1 MKPFHSITLLSV
13 TTLILLT
20 SGAFALAADN
30 QALSEQVES
39 LMAEAE
45 QLRATEF
52 SPSNYA
58 KAKSAQSEGSLERA
72 RKHAQQAILISQ
84 KVSIDFQDM
93 VEARDR
99 MQLTGAKNYRADLVK
114 RAETHFSDVVKAVEK
129 GQDVKA
135 KRDVKVALLELHAAS
150 VVAAREQIIRPLSKS
165 IAASRKVSAR
175 KFAPKA
181 LDKALN
187 AQRQAEKI
195 IKEDPSSMVR
205 ARNIAKKG
213 EEQAKRASR
222 VGSLGR
228 QLSRNPST
236 LESWI
241 ADADGR
247 LMAIATALGI
257 QLSSG
262 QSSRQKLASIESA
275 IQNIRQS
282 HAAQLQDA
290 EQQISELSTKLAKYE
305 GELTVMQ
312 DLQRKYQS
320 ELSGMQ
326 ELQQKYEGELSDMA
340 ELRRKLQLRRE
351 AEAKIKHIANLFDP
365 EKVEILLTPDA
376 DVILRM
382 KGMNFRSGS
391 AVIPPQSYALL
402 DQVLQTIAVF
412 PNRPVR
418 IEGHTDFVG
427 MSDYNQG
434 LSERRAL
441 AVKEYLS
448 SVVEGRKSEIS
459 AIGFGE
465 DKPIVNN
472 ETAEVRKKNRRID
485 VVLPAPRS

>member
-1 MKPFHSITLLSV
+1 MKPFYSFTLLNMAM
-13 TTLILLT
+13 LILLAGEPLA
-20 SGAFALAADN
+20 SAADN
-30 QALSEQVES
+30 QALSEQVKS
-39 LMAEAE
+39 MMAEAE
-45 QLRATEF
+45 QLRAAEF
-52 SPSNYA
+52 SPSNYT
-58 KAKSAQSEGSLERA
+58 KAKSALSEGSLEKA
-72 RKHAQQAILISQ
+72 REHAQRAILVSQ

-114 RAETHFSDVVKAVEK
+114 RAETHFSDVIKAVEK
-129 GQDVKA
+129 GQGIKA
-135 KRDVKVALLELHAAS
+135 KRDAKIALLELHAAS

-175 KFAPKA
+175 KFSPTA

-187 AQRQAEKI
+187 AQRRAEKI
-195 IKEDPSSMVR
+195 IKEDPGSMVK

-213 EEQAKRASR
+213 EEQARRASR
-222 VGSLGR
+222 IGSLGR
-228 QLSRNPST
+228 QLSRNPSN
-236 LESWI
+236 LESWV
-241 ADADGR
+241 ADADNR
-247 LMAIATALGI
+247 MMAIATALGI

-262 QSSRQKLASIESA
+262 QSAREKLASIESA

-282 HAAQLQDA
+282 HAIQLQDA

-312 DLQRKYQS
+312 DLQRKYQT

-391 AVIPPQSYALL
+391 SVIPPQSYVLL
-402 DQVLQTIAVF
+402 DQVLQAIAIF

-427 MSDYNQG
+427 MSDYNQR
-434 LSERRAL
+434 LSEHRAL
-441 AVKEYLS
+441 AVKEYLVS
-448 SVVEGRKSEIS
+448 IVEDHKPEIS

-465 DKPIVNN
+465 NKPIANN

-485 VVLPAPRS
+485 VVLLAPRS